1 MIRYRGTAQWHKFG
15 RTRPGT
21 SRSQLR
27 LLTVLA
33 LRDAHGTLS
42 TYAQQPIQSRT
53 VTMPSTLGQS
63 PTQAPSP
70 VRGWLAIELEDASL
84 RLIAH
89 SVVRNPD
96 GTLIDPTYAHGE
108 PA

>member
-1 MIRYRGTAQWHKFG
+1 
-15 RTRPGT
+15 
-21 SRSQLR
+21 
-27 LLTVLA
+27 
-33 LRDAHGTLS
+33 
-42 TYAQQPIQSRT
+42 
-53 VTMPSTLGQS
+53 MPSTLGQS